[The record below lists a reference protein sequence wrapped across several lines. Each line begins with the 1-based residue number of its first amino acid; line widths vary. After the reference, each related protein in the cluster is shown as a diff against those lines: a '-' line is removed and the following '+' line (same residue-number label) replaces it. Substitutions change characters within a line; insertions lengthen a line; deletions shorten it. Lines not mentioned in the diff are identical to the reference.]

1 MGGGGSPT
9 QQATSTTSSSAVSN
23 PWSGIQRNLVEA
35 VGTARG
41 LANQPPSQ
49 FPYTWQTGQPLLTT
63 GADYS
68 VYSIPGLMGLMNQPA
83 WTYGTQN
90 QYGGPGSDNTE
101 YGSGVPQE
109 GSAPFNSGGS
119 PYMGGYSA
127 YTPYSSGYGPGVD
140 TSMGTASPT
149 TGGYGAGVNPYNVSG
164 GQGYNTY
171 GYDPNQVG
179 PGTMPGYYQNF
190 ATGQSMPYSN
200 YLPYV
205 SEVSPLNTMQTA
217 GINQTAGIAGQ
228 GDPAQWNTQRMLA
241 DTASGQY
248 LNPSSNPYLQATYQA
263 AADPVMKNFENAV
276 YPGLRSSA
284 AQAGQ
289 FGGSN
294 DALLQGQA
302 GYNLG
307 QTLQNLGTGIFGQN
321 YQAERAN
328 QLKGALEV
336 PAISA
341 NAFTYPQAMTGAGTI
356 YQQQAQNQLSDMVSQ
371 YQQQVNYP
379 MTMLQDYAATIGG
392 MPVQGY
398 GNTSGTG
405 ATMQKSINPY
415 YVSPG
420 QQGLGAAS
428 SLGGMGAGL
437 LGAISMF
444 L

>member
-1 MGGGGSPT
+1 
-9 QQATSTTSSSAVSN
+9 
-23 PWSGIQRNLVEA
+23 
-35 VGTARG
+35 
-41 LANQPPSQ
+41 
-49 FPYTWQTGQPLLTT
+49 
-63 GADYS
+63 
-68 VYSIPGLMGLMNQPA
+68 
-83 WTYGTQN
+83 
-90 QYGGPGSDNTE
+90 
-101 YGSGVPQE
+101 
-109 GSAPFNSGGS
+109 
-119 PYMGGYSA
+119 
-127 YTPYSSGYGPGVD
+127 
-140 TSMGTASPT
+140 
-149 TGGYGAGVNPYNVSG
+149 
-164 GQGYNTY
+164 
-171 GYDPNQVG
+171 
-179 PGTMPGYYQNF
+179 MPGYYQNF

-228 GDPAQWNTQRMLA
+228 GDPAQWNTQQMLA

-289 FGGSN
+289 FGGPTMPSCKVRRSTIW
-294 DALLQGQA
+294 ARPWAILA
-302 GYNLG
+302 RAS
-307 QTLQNLGTGIFGQN
+307 IGQN

-356 YQQQAQNQLSDMVSQ
+356 YQQQAQNQLSDMVNQ
-371 YQQQVNYP
+371 WQQQVNYP

-398 GNTSGTG
+398 GNTTGTG
-405 ATMQKSINPY
+405 ATMQKCINPY